1 MQTFFTV
8 FLPGLIAGIA
18 VGLFIFSM
26 LRVGESLDSDD
37 DKPDN

>member
-18 VGLFIFSM
+18 VGLFVFSM
-26 LRVGESLDSDD
+26 LRIGESLDSDD
-37 DKPDN
+37 DEPEI